1 MTIKDLINDPTILS
15 SKETSMNEI
24 LTTIRNGLETD
35 VSMEDVSKL
44 MKEKSIQRYIQFM
57 LTKKLENEVVTG
69 PEKENLLDIIF
80 ILQTIYNNSGQ
91 DTGVSDYDYDRLYEL
106 LNNSGE
112 ELISS
117 SIVTGPKGFH
127 KYPTLRGTLK
137 KVYVL
142 DENDIAANE
151 SRASLSDWVKGCEK
165 IIYDAT
171 GKHVNLWEEWIYVFP
186 KWDGV
191 SVEFEFDENNN
202 LVRALT
208 RGNTETNEATIVTA
222 IFMPIQSRIK
232 DPAMRGQAYGLKTE
246 TMVHDYDLEGYNERY
261 HTEYKSTRSIASS
274 IINTQVLDGREN
286 LLEIVRL
293 RTSTIDPATGKENLQ
308 KLASNAFERPYI
320 KCRLKDTQMIRDF
333 AYDHRNIGGLNCDG
347 AVIYIINEELQRIL
361 GRKDHKNQ
369 FEIAFKFNEEIQY
382 SKITGIDFSLT
393 PYGQIF
399 PTAKFKPKKMKG
411 NTVESASLGSMERFK
426 KLHLAEG
433 DRVKILYE
441 IIPYL
446 LYDDDDPEC
455 RRSGN
460 PPIEPPTH
468 CPECGDELIDYTCQ
482 NPQCP
487 CRLRGK
493 ILMYVKEIG
502 IKDIG
507 EGKIKDLWDA
517 GILKSITDLY
527 KLRKKYDEIIQLPGW
542 DEISVMKIIMS
553 VEKYGVNV
561 PANVF
566 MGAIG
571 IFSIGKKTF
580 NKIFEK
586 YTIEDLIE
594 FSDDMAVSKLVEIK
608 GIQDL
613 TAMKILRGVKENKHL
628 INKLMGKHVNVIYT
642 SESDAK
648 FIAVFHKIRSELIT
662 DEIKKYG
669 GRVDDNLTK
678 KTNFLI
684 VPKGFG
690 DQHSSTSDKARNYG
704 CPIVEIDQ
712 VEKYLK
718 DNYDMD

>member
-1 MTIKDLINDPTILS
+1 
-15 SKETSMNEI
+15 
-24 LTTIRNGLETD
+24 
-35 VSMEDVSKL
+35 
-44 MKEKSIQRYIQFM
+44 
-57 LTKKLENEVVTG
+57 
-69 PEKENLLDIIF
+69 
-80 ILQTIYNNSGQ
+80 
-91 DTGVSDYDYDRLYEL
+91 
-106 LNNSGE
+106 
-112 ELISS
+112 
-117 SIVTGPKGFH
+117 
-127 KYPTLRGTLK
+127 
-137 KVYVL
+137 
-142 DENDIAANE
+142 
-151 SRASLSDWVKGCEK
+151 
-165 IIYDAT
+165 
-171 GKHVNLWEEWIYVFP
+171 
-186 KWDGV
+186 
-191 SVEFEFDENNN
+191 
-202 LVRALT
+202 
-208 RGNTETNEATIVTA
+208 
-222 IFMPIQSRIK
+222 
-232 DPAMRGQAYGLKTE
+232 
-246 TMVHDYDLEGYNERY
+246 
-261 HTEYKSTRSIASS
+261 
-274 IINTQVLDGREN
+274 
-286 LLEIVRL
+286 
-293 RTSTIDPATGKENLQ
+293 
-308 KLASNAFERPYI
+308 
-320 KCRLKDTQMIRDF
+320 MIRDF

-468 CPECGDELIDYTCQ
+468 CPECGDELIEYTCQ

-517 GILKSITDLY
+517 GILTSITDLY

-542 DEISVMKIIMS
+542 DEISAMKIIMS

-628 INKLMGKHVNVIYT
+628 INKLMGKYVNVVYT